1 MSARL
6 FCTAFMTAATVLT
19 GITACSPGM
28 DDAGTQPTQK
38 ENHMSKPKS
47 CTGLGSY
54 ALSLS
59 VNGSNPLLPDSIQGR
74 DYTPLVRLGG
84 THEDQ
89 DPATVFLSLFAGL
102 PEPATTQDFKGLK
115 LGEEITFRGYTLK
128 ITSICDGNAGFD
140 LVSQTE

>member
-1 MSARL
+1 MGRGGGFVPGTRRL
-6 FCTAFMTAATVLT
+6 MAGFLAATAVLAS
-19 GITACSPGM
+19 IAACSPSN
-28 DDAGTQPTQK
+28 DSA
-38 ENHMSKPKS
+38 SSVS
-47 CTGLGSY
+47 CTGLGNYSF
-54 ALSLS
+54 SLA

-140 LVSQTE
+140 LVSQAE